1 MMNDMTMSF
10 AQKRPLPNPSVSAHP
25 LLDEMVLELPE
36 REIVL
41 SLNRS
46 ARAVW
51 ELCDG
56 QRTVYVIA
64 QTLGTEMG
72 ELDSDAFES
81 LLLDVETAVSQF
93 QQHGLLTLE
102 T

>member
-1 MMNDMTMSF
+1 MIVTGLNIAD
-10 AQKRPLPNPSVSAHP
+10 KRPLPNPTVSAHP

-36 REIVL
+36 REVVL

-56 QRTVYVIA
+56 QRTVYAVA
-64 QTLGTEMG
+64 QALGAEMG
-72 ELDSDAFES
+72 ELDTDAFES
-81 LLLDVETAVSQF
+81 LLMDVETAVSQF

-102 T
+102 I